1 MRTSTIGRAMRHQHW
16 LISGLALVGAG
27 LALIAAF
34 LRPATYEGSALLS
47 IDQTQEAGQGFDV
60 AMQTDQF
67 LTQRFISMAGSQV
80 VLNQVCSE
88 EGPGCSTAA
97 LARQVR
103 ATTPR
108 ATGQVQVLADSSE
121 PITAARLANEVADA
135 VVARN
140 QALADEASRTQRT
153 YLETQ
158 LKQLNDR
165 VTATLAQVQAAEAVG
180 RTDTASI
187 SQLSLLQTQYASTY
201 QRLQDLDV
209 QRARQAGLLS
219 VQQRAYPP
227 GRPIDPDPLRYLV
240 VGVAAGAVL
249 GFLSALLAESLRSR
263 IRYASELA
271 EAAGSPL
278 VIDVTA
284 RGSATAPGSY
294 GYLARAVT
302 AGRRSPDSLLLVG
315 TTLRDRVNDVGLE
328 LARALADEHDRV
340 LLVLAPAD
348 REDQPGR
355 RELSVGDAT
364 VVVLPPMPGPFR
376 RSPGDGF
383 DVAVRCAPP
392 PMYDAGAAW
401 LRPSPQRAIVVG
413 TRDRTRY
420 ADARRV
426 AEQLRHVGLDVIATI
441 MVPPRM
447 RPVKLPEPEVEPGR
461 DRAAR
466 TKAALER

>member
-1 MRTSTIGRAMRHQHW
+1 MRTSTIGRAMRDQHW

-158 LKQLNDR
+158 LRQLNDR

-249 GFLSALLAESLRSR
+249 GFL
-263 IRYASELA
+263 
-271 EAAGSPL
+271 
-278 VIDVTA
+278 
-284 RGSATAPGSY
+284 
-294 GYLARAVT
+294 
-302 AGRRSPDSLLLVG
+302 
-315 TTLRDRVNDVGLE
+315 
-328 LARALADEHDRV
+328 
-340 LLVLAPAD
+340 LVLAPAD
-348 REDQPGR
+348 GEDQPGR